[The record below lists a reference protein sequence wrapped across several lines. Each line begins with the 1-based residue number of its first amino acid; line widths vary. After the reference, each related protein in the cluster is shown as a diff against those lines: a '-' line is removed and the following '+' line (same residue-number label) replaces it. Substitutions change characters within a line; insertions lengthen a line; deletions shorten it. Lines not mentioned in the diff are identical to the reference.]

1 LIPQKSFNNIIPST
15 SIYLSPNMYVPGG
28 MQELIKIHSLKKYI
42 IPSEDE
48 QDPMEMYQSYI

>member
-1 LIPQKSFNNIIPST
+1 
-15 SIYLSPNMYVPGG
+15 MYVPGG

-48 QDPMEMYQSYI
+48 QDPMEMYQSYIWMYRGQKKINLI